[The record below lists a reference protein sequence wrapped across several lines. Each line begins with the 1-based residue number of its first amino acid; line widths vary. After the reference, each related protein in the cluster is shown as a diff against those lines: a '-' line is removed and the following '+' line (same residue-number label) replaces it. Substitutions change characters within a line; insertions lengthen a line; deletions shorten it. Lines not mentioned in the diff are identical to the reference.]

1 MISKLSLLILFLFIS
16 CSRDPYDQL
25 MKTALFKKTKDP
37 NPHPVFAG
45 DVEPDYPKEEENNK
59 TLLGIDK
66 NNNGIRDDVDIWI
79 NRTGKNY
86 NEIMALRQ
94 KARGLQSYFKAI
106 NDNRPDLAESTFNK
120 IVRGGYCIEV
130 IFANNDNNELVE
142 RMNFNLDHIGI
153 YPRDLRM
160 KAMSKFFEYITSL
173 GGNYDVEG
181 GDESHYKFCTF
192 EVQNKEL
199 VIKNYLKKFE
209 K

>member
-1 MISKLSLLILFLFIS
+1 MISKLSLLIIFLFIS

-25 MKTALFKKTKDP
+25 MKTALFKKAKDP

-45 DVEPDYPKEEENNK
+45 EVEPDYPNEDENNK

-79 NRTGKNY
+79 NRTGEND

-94 KARGLQSYFKAI
+94 RTRGFQSYLKAI
-106 NDNRPDLAESTFNK
+106 DDNRSDLAESTLNLV
-120 IVRGGYCIEV
+120 IRSGYCIDV
-130 IFANNDNNELVE
+130 IFAKNPIRDFANQIGHQVDVVSLHPYYYRGNE
-142 RMNFNLDHIGI
+142 
-153 YPRDLRM
+153 
-160 KAMSKFFEYITSL
+160 MSKFFKYITSL
-173 GGNYDVEG
+173 GGNYEVKG